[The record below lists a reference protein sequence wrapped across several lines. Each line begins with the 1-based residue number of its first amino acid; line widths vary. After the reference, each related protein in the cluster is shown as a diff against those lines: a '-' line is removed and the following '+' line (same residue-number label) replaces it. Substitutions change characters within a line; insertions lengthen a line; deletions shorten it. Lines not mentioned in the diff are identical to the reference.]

1 MPQSKEVKD
10 LRHKMGEV
18 VTQARNLADKA
29 EKESRAFT
37 DEESGQWDN
46 LNNEIDSLKKR
57 IDVSERCAS
66 LGEYAGASAGVRSLQ
81 GSEERGEARGGVPA
95 EKDEELRAFNAYL
108 KQGMTQM
115 PDDLRDISRRALS
128 VGTSNVGGYTVP
140 QGFYNKLEVALRAFG
155 GMWQEAEVIE
165 TDTGALL
172 PMPSFN
178 YVNVLA
184 TIVSEAGA
192 AVLDSST
199 PFGVVNLQSYTY
211 RSPMLPI
218 SYEFLQD
225 SAFGDAF
232 VLDSLSGSIA
242 RAFNAHATTGT
253 GTGQPKGIVTAAS
266 SGKVGLT
273 GQTASVIFDDFIDL
287 VHAVDPAYRAQSKF
301 MLHDSSLKVA
311 RKLKD
316 SQGRPI
322 FLPGYDGLGASMP
335 DSILGYGVTINQD
348 MPTMAANAKSI
359 LFGSLN
365 KYKIRLVKDVQVLRL
380 AERYADQ
387 LQVGYMLFA
396 RMDGNLMDAGTNPVK
411 FYQNSA
417 T

>member
-1 MPQSKEVKD
+1 MSEKEIKA
-10 LRHKMGEV
+10 LRQELGEV

-29 EKESRAFT
+29 EKETRGFT
-37 DEESGQWDN
+37 DEESGQWEK
-46 LNNEIDSLKKR
+46 LNDAIDSLKKR
-57 IDVSERCAS
+57 IDVSERANS
-66 LGEYAGASAGVRSLQ
+66 FGQFANASAGVRSLQ
-81 GSEERGEARGGVPA
+81 SSEGLSEGRGGVPA

-108 KQGMTQM
+108 KQGMAQM
-115 PDDLRDISRRALS
+115 PDELRDISKRALS
-128 VGTSNVGGYTVP
+128 VGTLNVGGYTVP
-140 QGFYNKLEVALRAFG
+140 QGFYNKLEVALKAFG
-155 GMWQEAEVIE
+155 GMWQEAEIIE
-165 TDTGALL
+165 TDTGAVL

-199 PFGVVNLQSYTY
+199 PFGVVNLGSYTY

-225 SAFGDAF
+225 SAFGDSF

-253 GTGQPKGIVTAAS
+253 GTGQPKGIVTAAT
-266 SGKVGLT
+266 SGKVGQT
-273 GQTASVIFDDFIDL
+273 GQTAAVIFDDFVDL
-287 VHAVDPAYRAQSKF
+287 IHSVDPAYRQQSKF

-316 SQGRPI
+316 SQNRPI
-322 FLPGYDGLGASMP
+322 FLPGYDGLGIPMP

-359 LFGSLN
+359 LFGNLN